1 MSKDK
6 GRVTPEMFWSFQVV
20 RGGLSVEGQELGRW
34 GVHSG
39 SSQRGGKGGGQG
51 ELCMRCTWEMD
62 VIQSLD
68 STTINIIKHV
78 LCQPPF

>member
-6 GRVTPEMFWSFQVV
+6 GRVTPEMFCSFQVV
-20 RGGLSVEGQELGRW
+20 RGGLSIEDQELGRW
-34 GVHSG
+34 GVRLG

-51 ELCMRCTWEMD
+51 ELCMSCTWEMD

-68 STTINIIKHV
+68 STTVHIIKHV